1 MVLNWNRCVICQQD
15 TAEPLKCPLKSLR
28 ASGDKSDA
36 YKSFLSNVEQFWAI
50 YAVPAEVYFGK
61 EETAESFV
69 AHSASWQKS
78 CHLKFNDIKLAKAK
92 KKRDH
97 TPTDEQKRPKKR
109 KALDVQGCF
118 FCEKG
123 GEGMFSVRCQHSTL
137 EYTWGCHGMFWLD
150 YSPHR
155 SRRSIVWHSRLIPKS
170 SLSN

>member
-1 MVLNWNRCVICQQD
+1 MVLNWDRCVICQQD
-15 TAEPLKCPLKSLR
+15 TAEPLKCPLKSSR

-50 YAVPAEVYFGK
+50 YAVPAELYFGN

-118 FCEKG
+118 FCEKS
-123 GEGMFSVRCQHSTL
+123 GEEDVLHEVSTFDSGIHLGMSWNVLVGLQPSQ
-137 EYTWGCHGMFWLD
+137 
-150 YSPHR
+150 
-155 SRRSIVWHSRLIPKS
+155 KQK
-170 SLSN
+170 